1 MVIKRGKFGE
11 FLACPGYPECK
22 NAKPIVNSIK
32 EPCPHCGGKVLVR
45 KSKAKKTFYVCEN
58 NTNDENKKCD
68 YISWNKP
75 GAPEKKFVRK
85 AKNKLKQKDD
95 MKIIGITGSFGKTS
109 TKYIVNTIRNFVEM
123 MTKNDTKNETFY
135 HYYKELI
142 KGETN
147 EFDTIDNQH
156 NHTSSTTNVQK
167 RI

>member
-85 AKNKLKQKDD
+85 ATK
-95 MKIIGITGSFGKTS
+95 KTAAKTT
-109 TKYIVNTIRNFVEM
+109 TKKTAAKKTT
-123 MTKNDTKNETFY
+123 TKKTTTK
-135 HYYKELI
+135 KAS
-142 KGETN
+142 K
-147 EFDTIDNQH
+147 
-156 NHTSSTTNVQK
+156 
-167 RI
+167 